1 MFVFFFFFQCER
13 GIMPMKRAIEEFM
26 VNTADRREKVKMRD
40 ELLKIKR
47 VLHSIKVSYDYKNK

>member
-1 MFVFFFFFQCER
+1 
-13 GIMPMKRAIEEFM
+13 MPMKRAIEEFM